1 MKFRP
6 ELQKGREVSQKIRT
20 VSPCVCSSAVFDS
33 LILLPVQY
41 ILGTKMKRK
50 EADYFLNISVFGFLC
65 YTAVVFHRIMGD
77 NKSLKVSRTL
87 ESILADID
95 NGFDSPSDLQL
106 PLSLLE
112 TVPSSPTTIGIT
124 VTFIFDSLFS
134 SLARSKHLF
143 IFSLS
148 YIFTQSS
155 TETAKSS
162 RFFYSC

>member
-1 MKFRP
+1 
-6 ELQKGREVSQKIRT
+6 
-20 VSPCVCSSAVFDS
+20 
-33 LILLPVQY
+33 
-41 ILGTKMKRK
+41 MKRK

-65 YTAVVFHRIMGD
+65 YTTVVFHRIMGD
-77 NKSLKVSRTL
+77 NKSPKVSRTL

-134 SLARSKHLF
+134 F
-143 IFSLS
+143 
-148 YIFTQSS
+148 
-155 TETAKSS
+155 
-162 RFFYSC
+162 